1 MANFINILFILRFIN
16 ILRFNKTFIKN
27 KDTNKIN

>member
-16 ILRFNKTFIKN
+16 ILRFNETFIKN